1 MKATDMKK
9 FSTLSG
15 FVSVLVLGMI
25 SAVTAQASEPIAIE
39 PEGEETV
46 KVCDKYGPGF
56 VYIPGTETC
65 VRISGSV
72 RVTYSVATGK

>member
-1 MKATDMKK
+1 MKK
-9 FSTLSG
+9 FLNLSWLIAAL
-15 FVSVLVLGMI
+15 VSGLPG
-25 SAVTAQASEPIAIE
+25 AVTTQASEPIAIE

-65 VRISGSV
+65 VKISGSV
-72 RVTYSVATGK
+72 RVTYSVASGK

>member
-1 MKATDMKK
+1 MKT
-9 FSTLSG
+9 FSILSG
-15 FVSVLVLGMI
+15 FIPALMIGVL
-25 SAVTAQASEPIAIE
+25 SAMAAHASEPITIE

-65 VRISGSV
+65 VKISGSV
-72 RVTYSVATGK
+72 RVTYSVANPK

>member
-1 MKATDMKK
+1 MKK
-9 FSTLSG
+9 FLNLSWLILALLPG
-15 FVSVLVLGMI
+15 LPGAL
-25 SAVTAQASEPIAIE
+25 AAQASEPIAIE

-65 VRISGSV
+65 VKISGSV
-72 RVTYSVATGK
+72 RVTYSATSGK